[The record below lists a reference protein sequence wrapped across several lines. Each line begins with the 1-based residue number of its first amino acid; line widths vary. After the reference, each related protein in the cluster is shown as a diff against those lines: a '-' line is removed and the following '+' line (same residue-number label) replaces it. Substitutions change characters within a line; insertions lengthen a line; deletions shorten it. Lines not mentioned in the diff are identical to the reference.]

1 MTDRNLTFGKRS
13 KVTKPKFKRDD
24 KVAISTNGMRGVYQT
39 IVSSIP
45 KERVGRNISINNSAD
60 VVIERVVMNTQNI
73 FKGNVV
79 LEDQTYIA
87 LSIEALREDSS
98 LFSFIYSLDWKNY
111 VLDGQ
116 KTSFLKELG
125 SRVSDI
131 LGVKV
136 DLVNHYTETAKDVM
150 EVINELKESQSPF
163 NINFFTFINLM
174 SKGLFSIE
182 ETDTT
187 WINGQ
192 SVLVSPYSGRAESF
206 SALARRAAHRQRI
219 RVSGVCR
226 ATRAGADRLRRR
238 PGVGH
243 RFRVELK
250 DDHVRQRDQERVHE
264 LDERAVQELTS
275 HDESVQLPDVKLLST
290 SFIRS
295 VLHR

>member
-206 SALARRAAHRQRI
+206 SAT
-219 RVSGVCR
+219 CR
-226 ATRAGADRLRRR
+226 DKNDTRAFCVVQYLEDIIEKAKIIDETN
-238 PGVGH
+238 PITNKNNKVVIPI
-243 RFRVELK
+243 VEMIDMYVDSSFYK
-250 DDHVRQRDQERVHE
+250 D
-264 LDERAVQELTS
+264 
-275 HDESVQLPDVKLLST
+275 KGYN
-290 SFIRS
+290 SFYAMIIDY
-295 VLHR
+295 LNK